1 MNRYI
6 TTYTKIH
13 FTPADPKIEEIY
25 IQDIAHALSM
35 MTRANGHF
43 PEFYS
48 VAQHCIA
55 CAGEAEARGL
65 SDRAALGCLLHD
77 ASEAYLADITSPVKQ
92 DLAEYRRIEAV
103 LQTMIYEKFLPGGL
117 SHEEEIWVQ
126 TIDRTLFYYEF
137 DFYMQEKMQPVPPK
151 LYSSPVFE
159 TIDFAEAEK
168 RYQEVFGK
176 LSSAV
181 YSKSTLC

>member
-55 CAGEAEARGL
+55 CAGEAEARGCPI
-65 SDRAALGCLLHD
+65 G
-77 ASEAYLADITSPVKQ
+77 
-92 DLAEYRRIEAV
+92 
-103 LQTMIYEKFLPGGL
+103 
-117 SHEEEIWVQ
+117 
-126 TIDRTLFYYEF
+126 
-137 DFYMQEKMQPVPPK
+137 QP
-151 LYSSPVFE
+151 L
-159 TIDFAEAEK
+159 
-168 RYQEVFGK
+168 
-176 LSSAV
+176 AV
-181 YSKSTLC
+181 YCMMPAKRIWRILPVL